1 MSVSDPIAD
10 MLTMIRNAT
19 RAKKR
24 WVVVPASNIKGA
36 IVEALEREKFIR
48 SFERVDDEYQGKL
61 KIYLKYTPA
70 NESVIDRI
78 DRISKPGRRMYV
90 RKDQIPRVLGGL
102 GTAVLSTSSG
112 VITDKE
118 ARQKGLGGEWLCNVW

>member
-10 MLTMIRNAT
+10 MLTMIRNAAG
-19 RAKKR
+19 AKKR
-24 WVVVPASNIKGA
+24 WVVVPASNIKKA
-36 IVEALEREKFIR
+36 IVAALEREKFIR
-48 SFERVDDEYQGKL
+48 GFEVIEDDLQGRIKVF
-61 KIYLKYTPA
+61 LKYTPD
-70 NESVIDRI
+70 NESVIGRI
-78 DRISKPGRRMYV
+78 DRVSKPGRRRYV
-90 RKDQIPRVLGGL
+90 RKDEIPRVRGGL